1 MTMPEHCPGRGPCEV
16 AAFDRPE
23 IVADPYDYY
32 RALRA
37 EASPT
42 YDSTLGAWLVAKH
55 ADVAAV
61 LRDPAFSVR
70 GNARFLEMLPT
81 ATGEFDSLRRF
92 FGTWLGFSDP
102 PEHTRRRAAFSGK
115 LSNRIVMAYSEV
127 IQDAADH
134 LVAKAAQLGGCDVV
148 ADFAPLPAV
157 VMGRLLGID
166 YERLLSFRPWITDV
180 ATFMRTPTMDTAH
193 RAQHA
198 IEQWRGWLDDHL
210 ARSGT
215 HGVIASLTEGGEL
228 TRAEVLALVASVV
241 TGPPFRRFG
250 ENEPT
255 AQFLAKAVNLL
266 LEHPELLARLRAD
279 PGLIP
284 AAVDELLRYEPPF
297 HFITRQV
304 DSPVR
309 FRGVRIEPGQPV
321 LVLLAS
327 ANRDAAE
334 FTAPDKIRLD
344 RPGRHASFGFGA
356 HFCLGA
362 PLARLEVELTLATM
376 LRGWPN
382 IRRSADVRWRMESGV
397 RALEGLSLEL
407 DEEPDHVR
415 LLPEQ
420 REGVG
425 DY

>member
-1 MTMPEHCPGRGPCEV
+1 MPEHCPVHGPGEV

-42 YDSTLGAWLVAKH
+42 YDATLGAWLIAKH
-55 ADVAAV
+55 ADVTAV

-70 GNARFLEMLPT
+70 GNAGFLAMLPT
-81 ATGEFDSLRRF
+81 GTGEFDSLHRF
-92 FGTWLGFSDP
+92 FGTWLGLSDP
-102 PEHTRRRAAFSGK
+102 PEHTHRRAAFSGK
-115 LSNRIVMAYSEV
+115 LSNRTVLALSEV

-157 VMGRLLGID
+157 VMARLLGID
-166 YERLLSFRPWITDV
+166 YQRLQSFRPWITDV
-180 ATFMRTPTMDTAH
+180 VTFMRTPKVDTAR

-198 IEQWRGWLDDHL
+198 IEQWRQWLDDHL
-210 ARSGT
+210 AHSGG
-215 HGVIASLTEGGEL
+215 HGVIASLAAGGDL
-228 TRAEVLALVASVV
+228 TRDEVLALVAALV

-250 ENEPT
+250 DNEPT

-266 LEHPELLARLRAD
+266 LEHPELLARLRAE

-297 HFITRQV
+297 HFITRHV

-334 FTAPDKIRLD
+334 FTAPDEIRLD
-344 RPGRHASFGFGA
+344 RPGRQMSFGLGA

-362 PLARLEVELTLATM
+362 PLAHLEVELTLAAM

-382 IRRSADVRWRMESGV
+382 IRRSADVRWRMETGV

-407 DEEPDHVR
+407 DGEPDEVR
-415 LLPEQ
+415 LLLDR
-420 REGVG
+420 REGAG